1 MCKKVLCLMFLR
13 SLVTR
18 HGLDVG
24 KHTILCDGHPS
35 VKFVKPFFNFDGQL
49 KVARVDPLLLVIV
62 SSCTSKIK
70 DLSEVFHRA
79 SWVDGCVYSNLCAVF
94 SILWT

>member
-1 MCKKVLCLMFLR
+1 MHVQESFMSHVSEKY
-13 SLVTR
+13 S
-18 HGLDVG
+18 
-24 KHTILCDGHPS
+24 S
-35 VKFVKPFFNFDGQL
+35 VKFVKLFFILDGQL

-70 DLSEVFHRA
+70 DLSKVFHRA

-94 SILWT
+94 SICGHDQWGG